1 MLKQKNIELTPELKM
16 LLLPT
21 SRSYSRNSVD
31 NLNQTLIVASDVVES
46 AYGQLYGTLENLTAL
61 DDECELFQ
69 GDMQLNN
76 DIILAASLINHI
88 QRRID
93 KKLVDANP
101 HILDVQLD

>member
-21 SRSYSRNSVD
+21 NRSYSRDSID
-31 NLNQTLIVASDVVES
+31 NLNQTLIVASDVAES

-69 GDMQLNN
+69 GDIQLNN

>member
-1 MLKQKNIELTPELKM
+1 MLKQKNMELTPELKM

-21 SRSYSRNSVD
+21 SRSYSRDSID
-31 NLNQTLIVASDVVES
+31 NLNQTLIVASDVAES
-46 AYGQLYGTLENLTAL
+46 AYSQLYGTLENLTAL
-61 DDECELFQ
+61 DDECSIYQ
-69 GDMQLNN
+69 GDIELND

-101 HILDVQLD
+101 HIEDVRVR